1 MIHPT
6 DPVMLTLADGRQ
18 VPLRLT
24 LGGLRR
30 IMQAAGVQTIQAL
43 MTAQGDLII
52 GRILYEA
59 LPGEMRATLTCEAF
73 EDLLP
78 ADLQGLAEVVG
89 RLLGGRPQQPA
100 SASAPAA

>member
-6 DPVMLTLADGRQ
+6 DPVTLTLADGRQ

-30 IMQAAGVQTIQAL
+30 IMQAAGVQTLQGL

-59 LPGEMRATLTCEAF
+59 LPGEMRASMTLEAF

-78 ADLQGLAEVVG
+78 ADLQALAVVVG
-89 RLLGGRPQQPA
+89 RLLGGRPTGPA
-100 SASAPAA
+100 EAPAMAA